1 MKRAISPIQSEVTAA
16 PVAEFAA
23 NPESWLAQQATQHQL
38 KYLLAHADDG
48 VIWGVFDGNRFAFS
62 SGVAPNSPDFRT
74 ETLRSLRLFGE
85 QAELLLWRDDTIW
98 HSRLVVD
105 GAGPARPSF
114 TENQML
120 WGTEK
125 KGGSAGF
132 TWLVDGSQGQSH
144 AVPLDL
150 TDEHFNRPGLD
161 LFRPVRLRVRHYL
174 GREAGSAGM
183 QRIILSRL
191 VDLYAEE
198 PKR

>member
-1 MKRAISPIQSEVTAA
+1 MKRNISKITSTVTSGQV
-16 PVAEFAA
+16 PQFAA
-23 NPESWLAQQATQHQL
+23 EPEPWLAQQATQYEL

-48 VIWGVFDGNRFAFS
+48 VIWGVFDGNSFAFS

-74 ETLRSLRLFGE
+74 ETLRSCRLFGE
-85 QAELLLWRDDTIW
+85 QAELLLWRDESVW

-114 TENQML
+114 TENQLL

-125 KGGSAGF
+125 KGSSARF
-132 TWLVDGSQGQSH
+132 TWVVDGSQGQSH
-144 AVPLDL
+144 AVPLPL
-150 TDEHFNRPGLD
+150 TDEHFKRPGLD
-161 LFRPVRLRVRHYL
+161 LFRPVRLQVRHYL
-174 GREAGSAGM
+174 GSDAGAAGM

-191 VDLYAEE
+191 VHLYAEE